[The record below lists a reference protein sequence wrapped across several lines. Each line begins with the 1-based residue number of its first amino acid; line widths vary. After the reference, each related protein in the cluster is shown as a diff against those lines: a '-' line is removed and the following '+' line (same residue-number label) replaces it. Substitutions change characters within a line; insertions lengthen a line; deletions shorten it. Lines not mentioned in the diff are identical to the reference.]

1 MGQIQGQVMNPAING
16 SWFIVTGASG
26 SIGREVVKGLAG
38 RGIGIIMAC
47 RNLSKGEAVMKSVL
61 ADVPDAR
68 LRLEMLDLSSS
79 ESIHSFVKRIAND
92 NISGIFNNAGAIFRD
107 FGLTPEGR
115 ERTFAVNYYGPVE
128 LTEALLPML
137 KPGSSIV
144 NMVSVTARISSLSD
158 ADFIPEKKRFGQL
171 KTYGKAKL
179 ALLRYSRELA
189 GRRPDLHVNVADP
202 GVVNSNM
209 ISMGRWFDPL
219 ADVLF
224 RPFCKSPAKGAVP
237 AINAILYEGSL
248 RYFSGTSS
256 RPM

>member
-1 MGQIQGQVMNPAING
+1 MNPAING

-107 FGLTPEGR
+107 FGQIGR
-115 ERTFAVNYYGPVE
+115 A
-128 LTEALLPML
+128 
-137 KPGSSIV
+137 
-144 NMVSVTARISSLSD
+144 
-158 ADFIPEKKRFGQL
+158 
-171 KTYGKAKL
+171 
-179 ALLRYSRELA
+179 
-189 GRRPDLHVNVADP
+189 HV
-202 GVVNSNM
+202 
-209 ISMGRWFDPL
+209 
-219 ADVLF
+219 
-224 RPFCKSPAKGAVP
+224 
-237 AINAILYEGSL
+237 
-248 RYFSGTSS
+248 
-256 RPM
+256 